1 MPTYLNYLKCMEFRQ
16 RPMTRVVV
24 AAEEATA
31 APTQGMNEH
40 TENKFHKQIESNR
53 NEVKCIY
60 EY

>member
-16 RPMTRVVV
+16 RAMTMMV

-31 APTQGMNEH
+31 RHQRKGWTNTQ
-40 TENKFHKQIESNR
+40 KFHKQIESNK